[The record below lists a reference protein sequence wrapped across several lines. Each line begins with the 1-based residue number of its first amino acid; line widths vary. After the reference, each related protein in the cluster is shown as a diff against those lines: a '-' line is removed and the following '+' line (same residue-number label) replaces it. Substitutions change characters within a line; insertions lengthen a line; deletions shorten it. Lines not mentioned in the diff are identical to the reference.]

1 MTLFIKVWKV
11 PNIIILVPIMTLFI
25 MVWEVINTL
34 FINIWHVGDREP
46 VQSCS
51 ALDVMVWEVP
61 DMIILKPIMTLFI
74 NIWKLYLNPY
84 HSIHLNMVK
93 DYQIW

>member
-1 MTLFIKVWKV
+1 
-11 PNIIILVPIMTLFI
+11 

-34 FINIWHVGDREP
+34 FINIWHVGNREP

-74 NIWKLYLNPY
+74 DIWKLQ
-84 HSIHLNMVK
+84 HSLKYGERLPNMVK
-93 DYQIW
+93 D